1 MLEVVLPMGWMVDV
15 EVVQF
20 VGFVVGSKMVQEV
33 VLELV
38 TGVGVDA

>member
-20 VGFVVGSKMVQEV
+20 VGFVVGSKVVQEV
-33 VLELV
+33 ALEFV
-38 TGVGVDA
+38 TEVGVDA